1 MNYNSFFELPL
12 RSFALSSVSLFVS
25 PCTIA
30 RYAAA
35 TLQINLLEDKTKSH
49 QSSFI
54 EPTLKKTLASFCYF
68 NESIKGHG
76 LDFFRPERGAD
87 RA

>member
-1 MNYNSFFELPL
+1 MKQQNLLSYFFKVDSINYNSFFELPL

-35 TLQINLLEDKTKSH
+35 TLQINLLEDRTKSH
-49 QSSFI
+49 QS
-54 EPTLKKTLASFCYF
+54 
-68 NESIKGHG
+68 
-76 LDFFRPERGAD
+76 
-87 RA
+87 

>member
-1 MNYNSFFELPL
+1 MKQQNLLSYFFKVGSINYNSFFELPL

-35 TLQINLLEDKTKSH
+35 TLQINLFEDRAKSH
-49 QSSFI
+49 QS
-54 EPTLKKTLASFCYF
+54 
-68 NESIKGHG
+68 
-76 LDFFRPERGAD
+76 
-87 RA
+87 

>member
-35 TLQINLLEDKTKSH
+35 TLQINLLEDRTKSH
-49 QSSFI
+49 QS
-54 EPTLKKTLASFCYF
+54 
-68 NESIKGHG
+68 
-76 LDFFRPERGAD
+76 
-87 RA
+87 